1 MVSQLSHFCL
11 GLVEDSFFLLFLV
24 FKVQSFG
31 LLTNLKGKAFQKKKE
46 KQYSTILFYYNKKM
60 AAFFVTDRF
69 QSLSVL

>member
-31 LLTNLKGKAFQKKKE
+31 LLTNLKGKAFQKKK